1 MRLVASL
8 SASTVPRWSMT
19 TTAST
24 AASISAWVS
33 RENMARVWNP
43 ETGADVRKTPDELRR
58 AANATLLPGMEVS
71 HAMNTSSE
79 DHLRSVRQRLLERG
93 AELNERIDRV
103 RRDLSR
109 VREPLPRDS
118 TDAAIVLENDEV
130 LQAIEQS
137 AAGEL
142 RNIERALQRL
152 EVGTCA
158 QCEKCGAEIEA
169 ARLAAIPYAMQCQ
182 RCARDS

>member
-1 MRLVASL
+1 
-8 SASTVPRWSMT
+8 
-19 TTAST
+19 
-24 AASISAWVS
+24 
-33 RENMARVWNP
+33 
-43 ETGADVRKTPDELRR
+43 
-58 AANATLLPGMEVS
+58 
-71 HAMNTSSE
+71 MNTSSE

-152 EVGTCA
+152 EVGTFA